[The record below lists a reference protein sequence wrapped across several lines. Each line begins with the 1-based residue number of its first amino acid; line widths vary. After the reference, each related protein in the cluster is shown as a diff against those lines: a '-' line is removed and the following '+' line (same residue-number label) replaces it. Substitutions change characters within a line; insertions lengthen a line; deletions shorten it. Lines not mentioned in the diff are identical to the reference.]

1 MMKQIGIQSTSLQLI
16 LALRFHWFGYA
27 ASTLASLIL
36 KPSLHSAH
44 SCSMEVTMLRYSQPG
59 AASFALI
66 CLSILMVSPSA
77 LGEQPSQPSLQSLQ
91 TQIDALQNQ
100 VTSLQ
105 SALNKLCGD
114 GANCNDATR
123 KLDVELVK
131 QTFHKRAASVGT
143 ESVACPPGKKVLY
156 VTGTA
161 YVTYPGKYVPV
172 LYAIPNKDRSGAEVA
187 AGEPTG
193 ASTLD
198 LTVYLL
204 CANV

>member
-1 MMKQIGIQSTSLQLI
+1 
-16 LALRFHWFGYA
+16 
-27 ASTLASLIL
+27 
-36 KPSLHSAH
+36 
-44 SCSMEVTMLRYSQPG
+44 MEVTMLRHSQPR
-59 AASFALI
+59 ASSFALI
-66 CLSILMVSPSA
+66 CLSVLMVSQSA
-77 LGEQPSQPSLQSLQ
+77 FGESPPHPSLQSLQ

-100 VTSLQ
+100 VSSLQ

-114 GANCNDATR
+114 NANCNDPTR
-123 KLDVELVK
+123 KLNLELVK
-131 QTFHKRAASVGT
+131 QTFHNPAASVRT
-143 ESVACPPGKKVLY
+143 ESVACPAGKKVLY
-156 VTGTA
+156 VTGSA

-172 LYAIPNKDRSGAEVA
+172 LYAIPKNDGTGGEVA